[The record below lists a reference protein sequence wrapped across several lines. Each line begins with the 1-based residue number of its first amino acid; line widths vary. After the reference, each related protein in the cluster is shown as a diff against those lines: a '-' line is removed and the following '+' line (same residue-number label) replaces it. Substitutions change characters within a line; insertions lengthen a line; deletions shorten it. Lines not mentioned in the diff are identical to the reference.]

1 MTLITVA
8 ANPAF
13 IVQVSDR
20 RLTTGTGAVFTED
33 ATKVVY
39 IQTPSA
45 QFLMGYT
52 GLAIIG
58 KQPTNQVLMELL
70 EEALKFSDLEFEKA
84 VNKFC
89 SLLTAKWSE
98 WRIRHIGEAYTRLSI
113 VLTGYIFTEEGVAG
127 PLQVLL
133 SNFQEWGIGDSDKA
147 WTEFKTYF
155 LSPKDEWSTLLQRIG
170 AYDAVQPEMLENVR
184 PLLAEGKPPEAA
196 RDLLLSWL
204 PKQSTSFP
212 SVGARANAVILK
224 PGEMPTGS
232 YHSDVATS
240 AIHGFDSLTM
250 QDKERSVLTSG
261 LTIEKVGEPGPAMIS
276 DVPRRQPCP
285 CGSGRQY
292 RRCHGIRKQS
302 GYSFPAK

>member
-20 RLTTGTGAVFTED
+20 RLTTGTGAVYTED

-52 GLAIIG
+52 GLAIINN
-58 KQPTNQVLMELL
+58 QPTNQVLMELL
-70 EEALKFSDLEFEKA
+70 EKALKSVELDFEKG
-84 VNKFC
+84 VHEFC
-89 SLLTAKWSE
+89 SLLTARWST
-98 WRIRHIGEAYTRLSI
+98 WRMRKIDAAHTRLSI
-113 VLTGYIFTEEGVAG
+113 VLTGYVFTENGSVG

-133 SNFQEWGIGDSDKA
+133 SNFQEWGKGDSKEA
-147 WTEFKTYF
+147 WDEFKTYF
-155 LSPKDEWSTLLQRIG
+155 LTPKDEWSTLLQRIG
-170 AYDAVQPEMLENVR
+170 AYDAAPTDMLEEVR
-184 PLLAEGKPPEAA
+184 PLLAKGKPPEAA

-240 AIHGFDSLTM
+240 AIHGFDSLIV
-250 QDKERSVLTSG
+250 QDEETSLLTSG
-261 LTIEKVGEPGPAMIS
+261 LIIEKVGEPGPSMIS
-276 DVPRRQPCP
+276 EVSRRQPCP